1 MMTVRHLL
9 SATVQQFIPSN
20 RQFIRRS
27 WQQSLLAMLLLGSST
42 ATLAHE
48 ILPTDN
54 TATAMVNPHQKQK
67 LDALLQSF
75 VDQHKLANVVTL
87 VAKNGE
93 IVYEQGFGWKDVAKQ
108 VPVST
113 DDYYVL
119 FSQTKAIVS
128 VAFMTLVE
136 QGLVDINEP
145 VSKYF
150 PNIPNTVVTKINA
163 DGSYQ
168 TRPVK
173 TPMTFVH
180 LLSHTAGFNA
190 GLVPKLRW
198 GDAEQT
204 DLPTLVWDGKPATVQ
219 PSGQRSHSDNY
230 QRRYLK
236 DEMTELVRWPLGF
249 DPGSE
254 WHYHTSTN
262 MLAYMIERISGQTL
276 QQYVTAHVL
285 KPLGMNDTAWF
296 YSPDKLSRFVNAYSC
311 IDGKIVAEPN
321 LYRQGAVS
329 AEHTYAEGSIG
340 LNGPIEDYA
349 KFLQMMLNNG
359 ELNGELNGVRILK
372 PGTVKLMTS
381 INRLPSNEADPDD
394 KFRFGL
400 GFELFQK
407 QAPAKAVSNTA
418 YGWGGMM
425 GTGYLVDPKNQLVVL
440 YYINQYQREDLYPQV
455 VEQVYK
461 LFEPAK

>member
-1 MMTVRHLL
+1 MQTPAPPFARPRRHLL
-9 SATVQQFIPSN
+9 HK
-20 RQFIRRS
+20 
-27 WQQSLLAMLLLGSST
+27 LLLPLLLSSCSWLSVA
-42 ATLAHE
+42 ATPVTKPVAM
-48 ILPTDN
+48 PTTN
-54 TATAMVNPHQKQK
+54 TINAAEAQR
-67 LDALLQSF
+67 LDQLLQSYI
-75 VDQHKLANVVTL
+75 DSNKLANVVTL
-87 VAKNGE
+87 VVKDGQ
-93 IVYEQGFGWKDVAKQ
+93 IVYQKGFGWKDVPKQ
-108 VPVST
+108 TPVAV

-136 QGLVDINEP
+136 RGLVDINDP
-145 VSKYF
+145 VSQYF
-150 PNIPNTVVTKINA
+150 PEIPQQVITEVAA
-163 DGSYQ
+163 DGSYK

-190 GLVPKLRW
+190 GQVPKLRW

-204 DLPTLVWDGKPATVQ
+204 DLPTLVWDGQPVTMY

-236 DEMTELVRWPLGF
+236 DEMEELARWPLGF

-276 QQYVTAHVL
+276 QQYVTEQVL

-296 YSPDKLSRFVNAYSC
+296 YAPEKLSRFVNAYSS
-311 IDGKIVAEPN
+311 IDGNIIAEPN
-321 LYRQGAVS
+321 LYRRGAVNP
-329 AEHTYAEGSIG
+329 EHTYAEGAIG
-340 LNGPIEDYA
+340 LNGPIGDYA
-349 KFLQMMLNNG
+349 KFLQMMLNQ
-359 ELNGELNGVRILK
+359 GELNGVRILK
-372 PGTVKLMTS
+372 PETVKLMTT
-381 INRLPSNEADPDD
+381 INRLPSDEADPDD

-400 GFELFQK
+400 GFEIFQK
-407 QAPAKAVSNTA
+407 QAPAEAVSNTA

-425 GTGYLVDPKNQLVVL
+425 GTGYLVDPQNQLVVL

>member
-1 MMTVRHLL
+1 MPTPTLLFALPRRHVLHKLFVPLLL
-9 SATVQQFIPSN
+9 SSYSCLSVAATPVTTPVTKP
-20 RQFIRRS
+20 
-27 WQQSLLAMLLLGSST
+27 T
-42 ATLAHE
+42 A
-48 ILPTDN
+48 N
-54 TATAMVNPHQKQK
+54 TINAAEAQR
-67 LDALLQSF
+67 LDQLLQSYI
-75 VDQHKLANVVTL
+75 DQRKLANVVTL
-87 VAKNGE
+87 VAKDGQ
-93 IVYEQGFGWKDVAKQ
+93 IVYEKAFGWKDVSKQ
-108 VPVST
+108 VPVAT

-119 FSQTKAIVS
+119 FSQTKAIIS

-136 QGLVDINEP
+136 QGLVDINDP

-150 PNIPNTVVTKINA
+150 PDIPNTVLSNINA

-190 GLVPKLRW
+190 GQVPKLRW

-204 DLPTLVWDGKPATVQ
+204 DLPTLVWDGKPVTSYPA
-219 PSGQRSHSDNY
+219 GQRSHSDHY
-230 QRRYLK
+230 QRPYLK
-236 DEMTELVRWPLGF
+236 DEMQELARWPLGF

-254 WHYHTSTN
+254 WHYHSSTN
-262 MLAYMIERISGQTL
+262 MLAYLIERISGQTL
-276 QQYVTAHVL
+276 QQYVTQHVL
-285 KPLGMNDTAWF
+285 EPLGMHDTAWF
-296 YSPDKLSRFVNAYSC
+296 YSADKLSRFVNAYSS
-311 IDGKIVAEPN
+311 IDGNIVAEPN
-321 LYRQGAVS
+321 LYRRGAVN
-329 AEHTYAEGSIG
+329 AEQTYAEGAIG

-359 ELNGELNGVRILK
+359 EFNGVRILK
-372 PGTVKLMTS
+372 PETVKLMTT
-381 INRLPSNEADPDD
+381 INRLPSDDADPDD

-407 QAPAKAVSNTA
+407 QKPTAAVSNTA

-425 GTGYLVDPKNQLVVL
+425 GTGYLVDPQNQLVVL

-461 LFEPAK
+461 LFDTAK